1 MSEDLALDKL
11 ELSGLVDGNEE
22 PINVRKVEI
31 LDEETCGRLCA
42 GEKQKFY

>member
-11 ELSGLVDGNEE
+11 QLSGLVDGNEE

-31 LDEETCGRLCA
+31 LDEETRERFCSGVFTILH
-42 GEKQKFY
+42 